1 MKEPSN
7 DDTVIPKHLW
17 ETSCFLGTRDL
28 QMAALISLSK
38 RGDSVNVDTVQYIS
52 SNIL

>member
-7 DDTVIPKHLW
+7 DNTVIPKRLW
-17 ETSCFLGTRDL
+17 ETACFLGTRDL
-28 QMAALISLSK
+28 QMATLSLSK